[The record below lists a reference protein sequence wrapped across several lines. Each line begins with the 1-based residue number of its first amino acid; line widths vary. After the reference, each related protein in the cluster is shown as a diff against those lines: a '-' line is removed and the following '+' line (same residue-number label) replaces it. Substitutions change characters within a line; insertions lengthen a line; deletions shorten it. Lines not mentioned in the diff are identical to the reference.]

1 MPDQDRGELTNA
13 ARNALLARIA
23 ELGSVQASPNALL
36 SLAEAFAWVTYPDNA
51 HGGKTGS

>member
-51 HGGKTGS
+51 HGGKTGN